1 LRGLLHKKDKE
12 FYREVTI
19 QDRVFGET
27 LDLAPEF
34 NAVRIYAHDITV
46 RKKIQ
51 DETRK
56 AYVLLSKERDFTSA
70 VLSTAGALVI
80 VLDRKGRIVSFNKTC
95 EQVTGYSFDEVKGK
109 LFWDILLIPE
119 EVAPVK
125 SVFNDLKA
133 GQFPNKHENYWVA
146 KDGTL
151 YLISWSNTALF
162 NAQGDV
168 EFIIGTGIDIT
179 DRKRAEAALSQALND
194 LQQRHAE
201 ISALLEGSSA
211 VLRYGNFIDAAEA
224 IFKSCKNVIGATS
237 GYIAMVSD
245 DGTKNEVIFLDS
257 GNLLC
262 TVDPGLPMPIR
273 GMRGEVYSSGNAIYH
288 NDFPQS
294 GWAHFLPEGHVQLE
308 NVLMAPMVVD
318 NKVVG
323 LFGLGNKPGGFT
335 ENDLRITSAFSEFA
349 AIALIQKRA
358 EDAIRQSEEYFRQLT
373 EKSSDIISILEIDG
387 TIRYTSPSIK
397 SILGYEQEELIG
409 KNAFEFVQPDDLK
422 NVQNTFT
429 RIKQKPNISLSA
441 EFRFHHK
448 DGSWRFLEAL
458 GSNLLHNTAISG
470 IIINVRDI
478 TERKR
483 SEQAL
488 RESGEDLNRAQAVA
502 NTGSWRMNVQRNE
515 LLWSDENHRIF
526 GIPKGIPLTYETFL
540 STVHPDDR
548 EYVDRKWMAALRGEH
563 YDIEHRIVVKGREK
577 WVRERAELEFDKDGS
592 LLGGFGTTQD
602 ITARRLVEEELR
614 GTKDALQ
621 EANYALEH
629 KVLERTEEL
638 SKAYNIVAIERQ
650 RLFSVLDQIPAY
662 VCLLTAD
669 YKFAYVNQE
678 FKRRFGDPGN
688 RSCHEHLFSRQKP
701 CEICQTFMVFAEQK
715 PQQWE
720 WTGPDGNTYAIFDYP
735 FTDIDGSSLIME
747 LGIDITQRK
756 IAEDE
761 LKESREKLRNLY
773 AHLQLAVE
781 AERTKIA
788 REIHDEFGTIL
799 TALNIDLSWLEK
811 KLPGDQHILTER
823 INKDVELINSAIKVV
838 QRISSELRPGV
849 LDYLGLSSAVEWQV
863 KEFGN
868 RTGIDWDIFIDMKI
882 TDLDKDISIALF
894 RILQESLTNIARYA
908 EASKIRVNLVETDS
922 VLVLDVTDDGKGIS
936 EEQLSDP
943 HSLGILG
950 MRERVQYLGGDI
962 NIKGVPNKGTRVT
975 VRVPLA
981 KQGYET

>member
-1 LRGLLHKKDKE
+1 MVTKKTDIKKPSKTSSLGAPKKKAAQSKERSSHCHNITDKTIDKDLKMKIAELERFASFPRLNPNPVLEVDSSGEILFINIAAKDILRKLNLGEEGDIFLPQDIHTILRGLHHKKEKE

-27 LDLAPEF
+27 LYLAPEF
-34 NAVRIYAHDITV
+34 HAVRIYAHDIT
-46 RKKIQ
+46 
-51 DETRK
+51 
-56 AYVLLSKERDFTSA
+56 ER
-70 VLSTAGALVI
+70 
-80 VLDRKGRIVSFNKTC
+80 R
-95 EQVTGYSFDEVKGK
+95 
-109 LFWDILLIPE
+109 
-119 EVAPVK
+119 
-125 SVFNDLKA
+125 
-133 GQFPNKHENYWVA
+133 
-146 KDGTL
+146 
-151 YLISWSNTALF
+151 
-162 NAQGDV
+162 
-168 EFIIGTGIDIT
+168 
-179 DRKRAEAALSQALND
+179 RAEDALKDTLNESK
-194 LQQRHAE
+194 QRQAE

-211 VLRYGNFIDAAEA
+211 VLRYRNFMDAAEA
-224 IFKSCKNVIGATS
+224 IFKSCKNVVGATS
-237 GYIAMVSD
+237 GYIAMVSH

-273 GMRGEVYSSGNAIYH
+273 GMRGEVYGSRNTIYH

-308 NVLMAPMVVD
+308 NVLMSPMIVEK
-318 NKVVG
+318 KVVG
-323 LFGLGNKPGGFT
+323 LFGLGNKLGGFT
-335 ENDLRITSAFSEFA
+335 ENDMRIVSAFSEFA

-429 RIKQKPNISLSA
+429 RIIQKPNISLSA
-441 EFRFHHK
+441 ELRFHHK
-448 DGSWRFLEAL
+448 DGSWRFLEAM

-483 SEQAL
+483 AEEAL
-488 RESGEDLNRAQAVA
+488 RESEEDLNRAQAVA
-502 NTGSWRMNVQRNE
+502 RTGSWRMNVQKNE
-515 LLWSDENHRIF
+515 LFWSDENHRIF

-540 STVHPDDR
+540 STVYLDDR

-602 ITARRLVEEELR
+602 ITARKLAEGELKKA
-614 GTKDALQ
+614 KDALQ
-621 EANYALEH
+621 EANYRLES
-629 KVLERTEEL
+629 KVQERTDEL
-638 SKAYNIVAIERQ
+638 SKAYEVVATERQ
-650 RLFSVLDQIPAY
+650 RLFSVLEEIPAY
-662 VCLLTAD
+662 VCLLTVG

-678 FKRRFGDPGN
+678 FKRRFGNPRD
-688 RSCHEHLFSRQKP
+688 RLCYEFLFDRQKP
-701 CEICQTFMVFAEQK
+701 CEICQTFRVFAEQK

-720 WTGPDGNTYAIFDYP
+720 WTGPDENTYAIFDYP
-735 FTDIDGSSLIME
+735 FTDIDGSSMILE

-756 IAEDE
+756 MAEE
-761 LKESREKLRNLY
+761 KLKESREQLRNLY
-773 AHLQLAVE
+773 THLQLAVE

-799 TALNIDLSWLEK
+799 TALNIDLSWLGK
-811 KLPGDQHILTER
+811 KLHRDQHTLIER
-823 INKDVELINSAIKVV
+823 INKDVEFINSAIKVV

-849 LDYLGLSSAVEWQV
+849 LDYLGFSSAVEWQV
-863 KEFGN
+863 KEFAN
-868 RTGIDWDIFIDMKI
+868 RTGIDWDISIDMKI
-882 TDLDKDISIALF
+882 SDLDKNISIALF

-908 EASKIRVNLVETDS
+908 EASKIKVYLIETDS
-922 VLVLDVTDDGKGIS
+922 ILTLEVVDDGKGIT

-950 MRERVQYLGGDI
+950 MRERIQYLSGDI
-962 NIKGVPNKGTRVT
+962 DIKGIPNKGTTVT
-975 VRVPLA
+975 VRVPIA
-981 KQGYET
+981 KQGYEK

>member
-1 LRGLLHKKDKE
+1 M
-12 FYREVTI
+12 
-19 QDRVFGET
+19 FGERLYLT
-27 LDLAPEF
+27 PEF
-34 NAVRIYAHDITV
+34 NAVRIYAHDITEH
-46 RKKIQ
+46 KKIEAEISRA
-51 DETRK
+51 ETS
-56 AYVLLSKERDFTSA
+56 LQKERDFTSA

-80 VLDRKGRIVSFNKTC
+80 VLDLKGRIVSFNKTC
-95 EQVTGYSFDEVKGK
+95 ELVTGYSFDEVKGK
-109 LFWDILLIPE
+109 PFWDFLLLPE
-119 EVAPVK
+119 EIKPVR
-125 SVFNDLKA
+125 SVFKELKA

-146 KDGTL
+146 KDGNR
-151 YLISWSNTALF
+151 YLISWTNTALF
-162 NAQGDV
+162 NTQGDV

-179 DRKRAEAALSQALND
+179 
-194 LQQRHAE
+194 
-201 ISALLEGSSA
+201 
-211 VLRYGNFIDAAEA
+211 
-224 IFKSCKNVIGATS
+224 
-237 GYIAMVSD
+237 
-245 DGTKNEVIFLDS
+245 
-257 GNLLC
+257 
-262 TVDPGLPMPIR
+262 
-273 GMRGEVYSSGNAIYH
+273 
-288 NDFPQS
+288 
-294 GWAHFLPEGHVQLE
+294 
-308 NVLMAPMVVD
+308 
-318 NKVVG
+318 
-323 LFGLGNKPGGFT
+323 
-335 ENDLRITSAFSEFA
+335 
-349 AIALIQKRA
+349 
-358 EDAIRQSEEYFRQLT
+358 
-373 EKSSDIISILEIDG
+373 
-387 TIRYTSPSIK
+387 
-397 SILGYEQEELIG
+397 
-409 KNAFEFVQPDDLK
+409 
-422 NVQNTFT
+422 
-429 RIKQKPNISLSA
+429 
-441 EFRFHHK
+441 
-448 DGSWRFLEAL
+448 
-458 GSNLLHNTAISG
+458 
-470 IIINVRDI
+470 
-478 TERKR
+478 ERKLA
-483 SEQAL
+483 EEAL

-548 EYVDRKWMAALRGEH
+548 EYVDRKWKAALRGEH

-621 EANYALEH
+621 EANYALEN

-638 SKAYNIVAIERQ
+638 SKAYEIVATERQ
-650 RLFSVLDQIPAY
+650 RLFSVLEQIPAY

-678 FKRRFGDPGN
+678 FKRCFGDPGD
-688 RSCHEHLFSRQKP
+688 RRCHEHLFSRQKP

-811 KLPGDQHILTER
+811 KLPGDQYTLIER
-823 INKDVELINSAIKVV
+823 IKKDVELINSAIKVV

-868 RTGIDWDIFIDMKI
+868 RTGIDWDISIDMKMS
-882 TDLDKDISIALF
+882 DLDKDISIALF

-908 EASKIRVNLVETDS
+908 EASKIKVYLVETDS
-922 VLVLDVTDDGKGIS
+922 ILTLEVIDDGKGIT

-950 MRERVQYLGGDI
+950 MRERIQYLSGDI
-962 NIKGVPNKGTRVT
+962 DIKGVPNKGTTVT
-975 VRVPLA
+975 VRVPIA
-981 KQGYET
+981 KQGYKK